1 MSQNLDGTL
10 ESCTCNHCA
19 CSRDHTEVISLK
31 IDTVD
36 RKIMDILQHD
46 ALASYDKIAQVVHKS
61 ASAVRDRIGNL
72 ERHSVI
78 LGYGAIVDRQ
88 KLGQTAEAFVFC
100 NLPLGKE
107 KEAADYCSK
116 IPSVI
121 RVFHI
126 SGDRRTVLRVAARDN
141 TALWELLKGPLTE
154 AGVTDMDVKIILST
168 EKPFPAE
175 IVDTE

>member
-1 MSQNLDGTL
+1 M
-10 ESCTCNHCA
+10 
-19 CSRDHTEVISLK
+19 K
-31 IDTVD
+31 IDAVD
-36 RKIMDILQHD
+36 RRILDILQHD
-46 ALASYDKIAQVVHKS
+46 ALASYEKIAQAVHKS
-61 ASAVRDRIGNL
+61 ASAVRDRIGSL
-72 ERHSVI
+72 ERHNVV

-100 NLPLGKE
+100 NLPAGKE

-126 SGDRRTVLRVAARDN
+126 SGDRGTVLRVAARDN
-141 TALWELLKGPLTE
+141 SALWDLLKGPLRE
-154 AGVTDMDVKIILST
+154 AGLTDVDVKMILRT

>member
-1 MSQNLDGTL
+1 MG
-10 ESCTCNHCA
+10 A
-19 CSRDHTEVISLK
+19 SLLR

-36 RKIMDILQHD
+36 RKILDILQHD
-46 ALASYDKIAQVVHKS
+46 ALASYDKIGQIVHKS

-100 NLPLGKE
+100 NLPFGKE
-107 KEAADYCSK
+107 KEAADYCGRFS
-116 IPSVI
+116 SVI

-126 SGDRRTVLRVAARDN
+126 SGDRHTVLRVAARDN
-141 TALWELLKGPLTE
+141 TALWDLLRGPLTE
-154 AGVTDMDVKIILST
+154 AGIKDLDVKIILRT